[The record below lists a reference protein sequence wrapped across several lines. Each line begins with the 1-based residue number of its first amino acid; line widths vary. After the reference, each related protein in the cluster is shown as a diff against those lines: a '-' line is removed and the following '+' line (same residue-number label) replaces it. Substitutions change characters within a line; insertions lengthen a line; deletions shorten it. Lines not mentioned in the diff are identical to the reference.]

1 MFHNTISISLR
12 LGKVYNPLSNW
23 SIILCYSEV
32 FLIGVFMFAH
42 YFADGGN
49 RVLIISTSPKPVGFK
64 IPVGSLAEAEAY
76 ASQYGAK
83 RWNF

>member
-1 MFHNTISISLR
+1 
-12 LGKVYNPLSNW
+12 
-23 SIILCYSEV
+23 
-32 FLIGVFMFAH
+32 MFAH

-49 RVLIISTSPKPVGFK
+49 RVLIISTSPKPVGVN
-64 IPVGSLAEAEAY
+64 IPVGSMAEAEAY